1 MPIAY
6 LLTENWL
13 MKELNLKLPIAAQ
26 ATCKPTHNTYIQTIY
41 NK

>member
-6 LLTENWL
+6 LLIENWL
-13 MKELNLKLPIAAQ
+13 MKELNLKVPIAAQ
-26 ATCKPTHNTYIQTIY
+26 VACKTTHNIYIQTIY